1 MRTGALLILLAPWF
15 ADGLCLRGSPTPGLV
30 GTRTLGVDFGLR
42 RVGVAVSSG
51 FAPLPIS
58 VLPCGGDTEEDFE
71 RVASLVC
78 AIASGEGA
86 TQVVL
91 GMPYNRTGG
100 EGEQAAITRAFANS
114 LANAVAPRPVFL
126 WDERFSSAEA
136 EQRLNGG
143 RGAARGELL
152 DAVAAAIILEDFFAA
167 DDDVAQSAPSIPA
180 TRIAPS
186 APPPTARASRR
197 PVPPSQ
203 ADIKRAM
210 RERAARQQKELQ
222 KTRKKKG
229 SRR

>member
-1 MRTGALLILLAPWF
+1 MRTGALLLLLAPWF

-100 EGEQAAITRAFANS
+100 EGEQAATAGGGA
-114 LANAVAPRPVFL
+114 AP
-126 WDERFSSAEA
+126 EA
-136 EQRLNGG
+136 EHLRPPRWHGG
-143 RGAARGELL
+143 WACARKCQMRH
-152 DAVAAAIILEDFFAA
+152 DAVARCY
-167 DDDVAQSAPSIPA
+167 S
-180 TRIAPS
+180 
-186 APPPTARASRR
+186 
-197 PVPPSQ
+197 
-203 ADIKRAM
+203 
-210 RERAARQQKELQ
+210 
-222 KTRKKKG
+222 
-229 SRR
+229 